1 LGDSRTTAL
10 FYVIKTNVGEEAGLE
25 VKEKL
30 RYGRVMS
37 ASELIFF
44 PPLSSI
50 SVFVQA
56 GFAVMCSI
64 CPRIE

>member
-1 LGDSRTTAL
+1 LGDSGTTAL
-10 FYVIKTNVGEEAGLE
+10 FYVLKINVGEEASLE
-25 VKEKL
+25 VNEKL

-44 PPLSSI
+44 LSLSYI